1 MRPSLESGR
10 EAEVK
15 RDAAVDAAV
24 AHAEQRCALRMGF
37 TGTSGARNGI
47 PVYRYTGLKR
57 CTGIPVTQ
65 TSEAPFSSEWKA
77 GLAERHL

>member
-10 EAEVK
+10 ETEVK

-37 TGTSGARNGI
+37 TGTSGARTGI
-47 PVYRYTGLKR
+47 PVYRYTG
-57 CTGIPVTQ
+57 IPVLNGV
-65 TSEAPFSSEWKA
+65 PVY
-77 GLAERHL
+77 R